1 MSLVIVLIVVVA
13 AFIAFIGSTKKVRET
28 NQSNDFPSLSFDSQ
42 MLYRP
47 VRSLKRSI
55 DEVIEKS
62 ADPAVKAMGGSVR
75 QEVQDAHDRVVRAL
89 QTRDQLR
96 KALEGHI
103 NVEGEIERMRELHE
117 SAESTQEKLAYAK
130 VMDAKTGEFEEYKKA
145 KDIITKIENEIE
157 VTKAS
162 LSELKTK
169 LAVSNA
175 SLDATSRADDL
186 RSSLGAL
193 ETIQSSV
200 AEAQEVLQS

>member
-1 MSLVIVLIVVVA
+1 MSLVIILIVAVG
-13 AFIAFIGSTKKVRET
+13 AFIAFIGSTKKVRQT
-28 NQSNDFPSLSFDSQ
+28 NQSDEFPSLSFDSQ

-47 VRSLKRSI
+47 IRSLRRSI
-55 DEVIEKS
+55 EEVIEKS

-89 QTRDQLR
+89 QARDQLR

-117 SAESTQEKLAYAK
+117 NAESTQEKLAYAK
-130 VMDAKTGEFEEYKKA
+130 VMEAKTGEFQEYKKA
-145 KDIITKIENEIE
+145 KEIITKIENEIE

-175 SLDATSRADDL
+175 SLDATARADDL

-200 AEAQEVLQS
+200 VEAQEVLRS